1 MRRPKASEGP
11 LTEEKL
17 IAWSKQPYGV
27 GFQDVRKLATDVP
40 RRIPLT
46 EILETEILQGRPL
59 GRKHFPMLCAAISE
73 STDGGLVLLDFHGVE
88 NVTGSWIN
96 EALVPLAGWMADR
109 RNDLFPILMNLDKD
123 WIDDLQ
129 LVSEWNHC
137 CFLIG
142 DGSEPP
148 NSAVL
153 AGLLDPGQRQTF
165 DAVIASSGIT
175 GAELERQLADSK
187 VKATAWNNRLKD
199 LFQKRLLQRE
209 KRGREQVYR
218 SVVAEVVFHG

>member
-1 MRRPKASEGP
+1 MARIIL
-11 LTEEKL
+11 LTETL
-17 IAWSKQPYGV
+17 QT
-27 GFQDVRKLATDVP
+27 GF
-40 RRIPLT
+40 
-46 EILETEILQGRPL
+46 LQGRPL

-73 STDGGLVLLDFHGVE
+73 SPEGGLVLLDFRGVDI
-88 NVTGSWIN
+88 VTGSWIN
-96 EALVPLAGWMADR
+96 EALIPLIGWMADG
-109 RNDLFPILMNLDKD
+109 RNDLYPILMNLKSD

-137 CFLIG
+137 CFLAG
-142 DGSEPP
+142 EGSTPP
-148 NSAVL
+148 RSAVL
-153 AGLLDPGQRQTF
+153 AGALDPGQRQTF

-175 GAELERQLADSK
+175 GAELERQHAETK